1 TVNYTLIDTTKF
13 KRVLQNIMDN
23 AKRSIEEHTG
33 QLIIILRETN
43 SSVVIEFKDNGKGIN
58 KKDLPHV
65 FERFYRADTARE
77 VRGSSGLGLAIAKQI
92 VEGLGGRIWAVSEI
106 GQGASI
112 IISLKKV
119 RNKEVG
125 I

>member
-1 TVNYTLIDTTKF
+1 IDSMIEDLLLYSKLDLNQIPFEEEKVDIVKYMEDCVEDSLTEFKRESKSIILKNELLTVNYTLIDTTKF

-58 KKDLPHV
+58 KKD
-65 FERFYRADTARE
+65 
-77 VRGSSGLGLAIAKQI
+77 
-92 VEGLGGRIWAVSEI
+92 
-106 GQGASI
+106 
-112 IISLKKV
+112 
-119 RNKEVG
+119 
-125 I
+125 